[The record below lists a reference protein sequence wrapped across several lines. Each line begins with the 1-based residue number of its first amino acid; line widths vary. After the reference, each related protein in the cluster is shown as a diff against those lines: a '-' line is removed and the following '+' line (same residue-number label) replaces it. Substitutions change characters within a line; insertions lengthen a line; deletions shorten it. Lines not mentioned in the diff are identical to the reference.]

1 VCEPVEGGRRI
12 CIEEQKSKRRPSIH
26 PDEIKILQEE
36 QQRLLHNDEASSTEP
51 TGGEVTIY
59 ITDGSPSS
67 STEPSP
73 DVEHNPHQAALESG
87 HVVDERPSIPD
98 AQRAE
103 EPATV
108 VPVESDAQQNE
119 ELNEQEGED
128 EAQQEEES
136 SLGSQQSR
144 PAQQQQQRQNG
155 NKNGGRRN
163 RRGKGKNRTLR
174 KQGTKTRLTYR

>member
-1 VCEPVEGGRRI
+1 MCGPVEGGRRI

-36 QQRLLHNDEASSTEP
+36 QQRLLHNEASTEP

-73 DVEHNPHQAALESG
+73 DVEHNPHLAAAESG
-87 HVVDERPSIPD
+87 HIVDERPSVPD

-119 ELNEQEGED
+119 ELNEQEGEG
-128 EAQQEEES
+128 EAEQVADS

-144 PAQQQQQRQNG
+144 AAQQQQRQNGNG